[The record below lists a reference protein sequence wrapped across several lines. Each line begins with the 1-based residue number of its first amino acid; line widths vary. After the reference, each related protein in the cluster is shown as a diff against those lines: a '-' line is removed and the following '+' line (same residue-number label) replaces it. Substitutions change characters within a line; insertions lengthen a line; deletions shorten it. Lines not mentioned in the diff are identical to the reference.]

1 MCGRAQRRT
10 NLTKREEI
18 SCERLAQ
25 QTPPLFWVKKYK
37 MPKKPS
43 IKQRKKE
50 LQKAGNRDKK
60 GPQKNCKVAKNK
72 MYQ

>member
-1 MCGRAQRRT
+1 M
-10 NLTKREEI
+10 
-18 SCERLAQ
+18 
-25 QTPPLFWVKKYK
+25 FWVKKYK
-37 MPKKPS
+37 TPKKPS

-60 GPQKNCKVAKNK
+60 GPQEELQSCKNK